1 VSDRSTMAGS
11 RRVGGAGVYEASY
24 SLLHTGHMHLRASA
38 AELPPLSS
46 DCHRRRHVRWTNLWS
61 PLHSHGDTS
70 SPCELPSKQ
79 KRQSASSSESASS
92 CEDIREG
99 GRKQV
104 ETNQLFVC
112 EQTTNKSSDTQS
124 NHIHYNVLACGGG
137 GLPQRRPPDGL
148 PRERSLPS
156 NVGGRV
162 PPPRTRVIIM

>member
-1 VSDRSTMAGS
+1 VSGRSTMAGS

-124 NHIHYNVLACGGG
+124 NHTFRHIHYNVDSYRTLS
-137 GLPQRRPPDGL
+137 Q
-148 PRERSLPS
+148 RSLS
-156 NVGGRV
+156 SRAATGSETLARRSGRESGAVRGG
-162 PPPRTRVIIM
+162 